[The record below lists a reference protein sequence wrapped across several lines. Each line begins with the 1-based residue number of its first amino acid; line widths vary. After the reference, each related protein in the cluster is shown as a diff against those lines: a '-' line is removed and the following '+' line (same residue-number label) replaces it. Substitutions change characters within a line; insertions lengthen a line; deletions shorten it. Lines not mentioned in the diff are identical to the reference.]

1 MAPGVDERSATTSN
15 AAVGEVE
22 GTKGTGETGGSCGV
36 EWFASVVLVGDAATS
51 PPPPGQGVNHAF
63 EAAAALVAAF
73 SSTDPRL
80 QGGGAEA
87 AKEPYSARP
96 EKKTTFEIPANT
108 SVRVVKRR
116 WVTAALVAY
125 DAQQRPDE
133 AAYAYLGA
141 PPPHIGHSAARF
153 VGSLLGMHPVPGP
166 GLKDSTARYS
176 EVTRLNTWFGL

>member
-1 MAPGVDERSATTSN
+1 M
-15 AAVGEVE
+15 
-22 GTKGTGETGGSCGV
+22 
-36 EWFASVVLVGDAATS
+36 
-51 PPPPGQGVNHAF
+51 NHAF

-80 QGGGAEA
+80 QGGGSEA

-96 EKKTTFEIPANT
+96 EKKTTFEPANT

-166 GLKDSTARYS
+166 GFKDSTARYS
-176 EVTRLNTWFGL
+176 EITRLNTWFGL